1 LFTGYRF
8 HGLDIRKQLAFVV
21 DVKREEGDGR
31 GGRGG
36 GERGRGEGDRGR
48 GEGETKRGWMRRDW
62 EKFLRFPV
70 FLAFLP
76 PYPFPVYACNAV

>member
-1 LFTGYRF
+1 MG
-8 HGLDIRKQLAFVV
+8 
-21 DVKREEGDGR
+21 EGGE
-31 GGRGG
+31 GEVRGG
-36 GERGRGEGDRGR
+36 GGEGDRGR

-76 PYPFPVYACNAV
+76 PYPFPVYACNAG